1 MMCVCMRERERC
13 VEKKS
18 KCTSK
23 YKGERKRKIL
33 GVIYNVAAVLLPSP
47 WVCGSTA
54 VCVALRETPDKD
66 RAGIAADALAG
77 EIHLVTQH
85 AK

>member
-1 MMCVCMRERERC
+1 ML
-13 VEKKS
+13 S
-18 KCTSK
+18 
-23 YKGERKRKIL
+23 
-33 GVIYNVAAVLLPSP
+33 PSLR
-47 WVCGSTA
+47 VCGSSA

-66 RAGIAADALAG
+66 RAGAAADALAG